1 MTWCVTGAT
10 VRAHRLRVIPA
21 LVVMV
26 WSKEMSSAR
35 RKKDS
40 FGQPPRQMKRG
51 CLPEVIEHKF
61 VSLANHPVI
70 NETWVHQC
78 IIKKPEILGLGNLV
92 FLDHE

>member
-1 MTWCVTGAT
+1 MAN
-10 VRAHRLRVIPA
+10 
-21 LVVMV
+21 
-26 WSKEMSSAR
+26 
-35 RKKDS
+35 
-40 FGQPPRQMKRG
+40 QN
-51 CLPEVIEHKF
+51 LPEVIEHKF